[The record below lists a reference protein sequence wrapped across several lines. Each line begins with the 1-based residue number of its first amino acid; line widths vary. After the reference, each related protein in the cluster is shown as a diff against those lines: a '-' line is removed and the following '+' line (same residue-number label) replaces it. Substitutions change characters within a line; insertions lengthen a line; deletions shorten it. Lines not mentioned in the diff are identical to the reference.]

1 MPKTSLLIRAQA
13 LGGKFLGSDIDG
25 FFLTVNKVGGG
36 QLFPQTWINGDA
48 GVKPAPLSYQSGSS
62 VATVVTPPTNFV
74 SWIVP
79 DATTVGK
86 VVDFEIDEPT
96 WIEVVVNGVTMS
108 GSVSG
113 SVPLPN
119 QHEARVQTL
128 VPPGAQ
134 LTTNPGLVVVMP
146 GLDVRVLTPSQVPG
160 PIVNIQAW
168 VTMMCG
174 CQISNEP
181 NSPWISAE
189 FQVEATLS
197 TAGYPPISTRLAL
210 QDTSKF
216 GIELSLAPGS
226 YEVMISAVQP
236 GLGNTGCATGRF
248 TVIENLASR

>member
-1 MPKTSLLIRAQA
+1 MAKTSLLVRAQA

-25 FFLTVNKVGGG
+25 FFLTVNDAGGR

-48 GVKPAPLSYQSGSS
+48 GIKPAPLSYQAGAS
-62 VATVVTPPTNFV
+62 VATVITPPSNFV

-79 DATTVGK
+79 DDTTVGE

-96 WIEVVVNGVTMS
+96 WIEVIVHGVTMS
-108 GSVSG
+108 ESVSG
-113 SVPLPN
+113 SVPVPN
-119 QHEARVQTL
+119 QHESRVRTL

-134 LTTNPGLVVVMP
+134 LTTDPGLVVVMP
-146 GLDVRVLTPSQVPG
+146 GLAVSVLTPSEVPG
-160 PIVNIQAW
+160 PIVNVQAW

-174 CQISNEP
+174 CQISSEST
-181 NSPWISAE
+181 SPWNPSE

-197 TAGYPPISTRLAL
+197 TAGHPPITTPLGL

-216 GIELSLAPGS
+216 GIELSLAPGV
-226 YEVMISAVQP
+226 YDVMISAVQP

-248 TVIENLASR
+248 KVT